1 MCGPRHSLIGRAT
14 LPAFGLMFILA
25 CEAMQA
31 QSPFHR
37 GAPLA
42 STASVQLY
50 AAAGSVVVEGWE
62 RDSIDIRGT
71 IGRGLTPH
79 AGGDRLA
86 FKMSTYDGRQDLSQP
101 SHLVVR
107 VPHRVQLWLKS
118 TTGTIRARALS
129 GAVDLYSISGS
140 ITADDMSGDVTTESM
155 RGAVAVS
162 GTPRWLRLRSG
173 EGAVSFE
180 GRARDVAMSTVRG
193 DITLRGAA
201 DRARAET
208 VSGRVE
214 ISLPARGTTSL
225 DVDSHDG
232 PVRLQLVGSLDATI
246 NVFTLDGSITNELTK
261 ARFTR
266 AGAKGSVLSVVTGK
280 GSARVTV
287 RTFSGEIALI
297 PR

>member
-1 MCGPRHSLIGRAT
+1 MSTNR
-14 LPAFGLMFILA
+14 ILA
-25 CEAMQA
+25 HTAVLLTVSWSQA
-31 QSPFHR
+31 ALAQQPFHR

-42 STASVQLY
+42 PAAAVQMFT
-50 AAAGSVVVEGWE
+50 AAGSVVVQGWD

-107 VPHRVQLWLKS
+107 LPHRAQLWLKS
-118 TTGTIRARALS
+118 TTGTITARAIS
-129 GAVDLYSISGS
+129 GAVDLYSISGA
-140 ITADDMSGDVTTESM
+140 ITAEAMTGDVTAESM
-155 RGAVAVS
+155 RGNVTVS
-162 GTPRWLRLRSG
+162 GSPRWLRLRSG
-173 EGAVSFE
+173 EGDVLFDGS
-180 GRARDVAMSTVRG
+180 ARDVAISTVRG
-193 DITLRGAA
+193 NVTLRGAA

-214 ISLPARGTTSL
+214 ISLPAMGAASL

-232 PVRLQLVGSLDATI
+232 PVRLDLGTAPDATI
-246 NVFTLDGSITNELTK
+246 DVYTLDGVISNELTAAP
-261 ARFTR
+261 ARR
-266 AGAKGSVLSVVTGK
+266 AGGKGSVLSVVSGR

-287 RTFSGEIALI
+287 RTFSGEVVL
-297 PR
+297 RSR